1 MRRRPPGHP
10 ERPPT
15 TPRWVGTAVSAL
27 LLVFVCGCGQGTD
40 SGAGAPADTT
50 TSQATTTESPRP
62 DPDELGDGTH
72 QVRVDGADLVGGTM
86 TVDGVEVMEG
96 MEAVL
101 AYLADTDGVQ
111 LEGSQVY
118 VRNARSTPKEFT
130 VDAAGSF
137 AVIPADACCDPLE
150 VGWSGFAGAVNAGF
164 EGVWGNNPPFEVTID
179 GGVVTSAR
187 QIHIP

>member
-1 MRRRPPGHP
+1 MSLVLL
-10 ERPPT
+10 T
-15 TPRWVGTAVSAL
+15 TL
-27 LLVFVCGCGQGTD
+27 LGCGQGGD
-40 SGAGAPADTT
+40 SESGDPAGASGSQTT
-50 TSQATTTESPRP
+50 TTVSPRP
-62 DPDELGDGTH
+62 DPDDLGDGTH
-72 QVRVDGADLVGGTM
+72 QVRIDGVDLVGATM
-86 TVDGVEVMEG
+86 TVDGVQVMEG

-101 AYLADTDGVQ
+101 AYLADTDGAQ

-118 VRNARSTPKEFT
+118 VRNSRATPMEFP

-137 AVIPADACCDPLE
+137 AVIPAEGCCDPVE

-164 EGVWGNNPPFEVTID
+164 EGVWGNNPPFAVTID